1 MSPDSEAV
9 LQAALALSESERLVL
24 VNRILESLPE
34 QAPAIFDDEEFQTE
48 LERRANDSSE
58 FIPWSQVR
66 KEL

>member
-9 LQAALALSESERLVL
+9 LQAALALPESERLVL

-34 QAPAIFDDEEFQTE
+34 QTPTIFDDEEFQTE
-48 LERRANDSSE
+48 LERRANDASE